1 MFKLKGSI
9 DFYKNGFSE
18 YLIEKY
24 PPNFFNYGI
33 DVGASGV
40 VHKWAINHM
49 GKDNPNTLL
58 IGLEPDKQFFDV
70 INNECRDLNNVII
83 IDKYFGNDLSLK
95 DLVNIYNINID
106 SKWYISCDCEGGEK
120 YLFSN
125 SEDLEIL
132 KKCSHIA
139 MEIHPELAN
148 ISSKEFLEL
157 FHKYFGNT
165 HKIIRTFNGDDSNGN
180 SSFVLIDK
188 KIYYVLEPLIN
199 KFMAGYP
206 GQYGCTKYHYITM
219 YN

>member
-1 MFKLKGSI
+1 MFKLKGPL

-24 PPNFFNYGI
+24 PNDYFNYGI
-33 DVGASGV
+33 DIGASGIC
-40 VHKWAINHM
+40 HTWHINHM
-49 GKDNPNTLL
+49 GKNNPNTLL
-58 IGLEPDKQFFDV
+58 IGLEPDKTFFDV
-70 INNECRDLNNVII
+70 INTECKNLNNVII

-95 DLVNIYNINID
+95 DLINMYNINID

-139 MEIHPELAN
+139 MEIHPKMAN
-148 ISSKEFLEL
+148 ITYNKFLEL
-157 FHKYFGNT
+157 FHTHFNNT
-165 HKIIRTFNGDDSNGN
+165 HKIIRTYNGEN
-180 SSFVLIDK
+180 SSGNYSFILVDK
-188 KIYYVLEPLIN
+188 NIYHILEPLIN
-199 KFMAGYP
+199 KFIAGYP
-206 GQYGCTKYHYITM
+206 GQYGCSKDHYITM